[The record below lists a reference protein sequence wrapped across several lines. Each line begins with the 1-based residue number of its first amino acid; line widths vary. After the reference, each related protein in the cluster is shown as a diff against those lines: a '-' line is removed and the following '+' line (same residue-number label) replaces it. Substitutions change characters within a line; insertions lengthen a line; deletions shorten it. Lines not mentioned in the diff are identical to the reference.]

1 MASFQT
7 AILVLN
13 ITPPLSSVYW
23 CDSMTHERLGGGGG
37 GGYALYMI
45 VLSALY
51 AAKVCTSPICWYGT
65 GQRGQEMPHPDPGP
79 AATQTYLDAM

>member
-13 ITPPLSSVYW
+13 ITPPPLAFVGV
-23 CDSMTHERLGGGGG
+23 THERLGGGGG

-51 AAKVCTSPICWYGT
+51 AAKVLVPQKVPSEGS
-65 GQRGQEMPHPDPGP
+65 
-79 AATQTYLDAM
+79 

>member
-13 ITPPLSSVYW
+13 IPPPPSLACIGV
-23 CDSMTHERLGGGGG
+23 THERLGGGGG

-51 AAKVCTSPICWYGT
+51 AAKVLVPQKVPSEGS
-65 GQRGQEMPHPDPGP
+65 
-79 AATQTYLDAM
+79 

>member
-13 ITPPLSSVYW
+13 ITPPPSLACIGV
-23 CDSMTHERLGGGGG
+23 THERLGGGGGGG

>member
-7 AILVLN
+7 AILGLN
-13 ITPPLSSVYW
+13 ITPPSLACIGV
-23 CDSMTHERLGGGGG
+23 THERLGGGGG